1 MYGNVEVRQAQVFY
15 VPKLFLS
22 DAYRLGGLRMSFRF
36 SLGRAQVKHFRAS
49 LQTLN
54 KIGGELLIEAVPQQL
69 VLRSINTAKSAF
81 LSVTYFNRFFDSY
94 EVYDTTVVQTIV
106 LSKNALAILRSQ
118 KISQIDFSLDNA
130 AARLRATV
138 HTDEGLIRRY
148 AFDCLDGEV
157 LQATVDRDAYPT
169 VVVAEASELEKLLSS
184 FQHTLDEITLIANPE
199 SAAALANGHK
209 ACEMRSFLDPLK
221 GSQEAALLTSLTLDT
236 RAVFT
241 SYSHSSPL
249 AADVTFNVKDFRAMT
264 SLCTALGADVAL
276 RLEAAGAPLVVE
288 PHFRGLR
295 EGGETDFQAML
306 VLSTLTDSQLGTEHL
321 DQQQALEEE
330 QQQGQQ
336 QQGQQQQGQQ
346 QHAGVVPQQDPQFQ
360 SAGANAEPRTPY
372 NVTGGIGDGGA
383 SRGGSVGVA
392 TAASTGR
399 GRRRLPPRQD
409 DSSGEGTRV
418 ETGTA
423 VRGIYAAAAAAE
435 GLLVT
440 DGVTTAPGTGPQLP
454 PQGPHVPPASGLR
467 PSGDTY
473 MDGQE
478 DDIPARR
485 TGRPP
490 RYDSGNRAAF
500 ATGNVGSM
508 GGRGFAPDTS
518 LLHPRPSHRP
528 DHDPRR
534 VMLQGPSDPR
544 VGGAGRSSAHGS
556 HQHQHQQ
563 QQQQQQQQYV
573 QFRCKVEG
581 AATTAGLGDSQDP
594 EDLPG
599 MRPSP
604 YGAHGQTPPALRS
617 PSFRSYSVADP
628 RIALASGG
636 TGDVGKSDDGA
647 GAGSGGGGD
656 GDAQQQPMQVSHAEL
671 FGDDDDEDGNGGGA
685 CNVGQDGYYDIDDDD
700 DEEVP
705 ATPPDQQQT
714 RSMGAGVL
722 GLGGGCGDDGGHI
735 DELGG

>member
-1 MYGNVEVRQAQVFY
+1 
-15 VPKLFLS
+15 
-22 DAYRLGGLRMSFRF
+22 MSFRF
-36 SLGRAQVKHFRAS
+36 SLGRAQVKHFRTS

-94 EVYDTTVVQTIV
+94 EVYDTIVVQTIV
-106 LSKNALAILRSQ
+106 LSKNALAIFRSQ
-118 KISQIDFSLDNA
+118 KISQVDFSLDNA
-130 AARLRATV
+130 AAQLRATV
-138 HTDEGLIRRY
+138 HTDEGLIKRY

-199 SAAALANGHK
+199 SAAALVNGHK
-209 ACEMRSFLDPLK
+209 ACEIRSFVDPLK

-264 SLCTALGADVAL
+264 TLCTALGADVAL
-276 RLEAAGAPLVVE
+276 RLEAAGAPLVLE

-295 EGGETDFQAML
+295 EGAETDFQAML
-306 VLSTLTDSQLGTEHL
+306 VLSTLTDSQLGPEHL
-321 DQQQALEEE
+321 DQQQALEGE

-336 QQGQQQQGQQ
+336 L
-346 QHAGVVPQQDPQFQ
+346 HAGLVPQQDPQLRA
-360 SAGANAEPRTPY
+360 AGAKAEPCTPY
-372 NVTGGIGDGGA
+372 NVAGGTGNGGTSNRGSGGA
-383 SRGGSVGVA
+383 EA
-392 TAASTGR
+392 AASTGR

-409 DSSGEGTRV
+409 DSSAGRAGA
-418 ETGTA
+418 ETATTM
-423 VRGIYAAAAAAE
+423 RGMYAAAAAAE

-440 DGVTTAPGTGPQLP
+440 DGVAAAPETGPP
-454 PQGPHVPPASGLR
+454 PGPHVPPASGLR
-467 PSGDTY
+467 PGEDAY
-473 MDGQE
+473 IDGQE

-500 ATGNVGSM
+500 TTGNVGSI
-508 GGRGFAPDTS
+508 GEKGFTPDTS
-518 LLHPRPSHRP
+518 LLHPHPSHRP

-544 VGGAGRSSAHGS
+544 VGGAGRSTAHGS
-556 HQHQHQQ
+556 LHQ

-573 QFRCKVEG
+573 QFRCKIEG
-581 AATTAGLGDSQDP
+581 AATTADPGDSQDP
-594 EDLPG
+594 EGLPG
-599 MRPSP
+599 IGPSP
-604 YGAHGQTPPALRS
+604 YGGQGQTSPAVRS
-617 PSFRSYSVADP
+617 PSCRSYSVADP
-628 RIALASGG
+628 RVAASGG
-636 TGDVGKSDDGA
+636 GGGDASGSGA
-647 GAGSGGGGD
+647 GGSGGSGGGAGGGGSD
-656 GDAQQQPMQVSHAEL
+656 PQQPMKVSHAEL
-671 FGDDDDEDGNGGGA
+671 FGDDDDDDDGGNGGGA
-685 CNVGQDGYYDIDDDD
+685 CNVCQDGYYDVDDDD

-722 GLGGGCGDDGGHI
+722 GLGGGGGGGGGDM
-735 DELGG
+735 DEQAG